1 MPPHDAMTPHDAIS
15 LYNPP
20 THIRAHTHTHGT
32 PLYGK
37 VASCGVIVS
46 PDALAALAARV
57 SRLGPDR
64 RNPEQF
70 HEDKNEIAAE
80 LRRLSRAKVMTP

>member
-1 MPPHDAMTPHDAIS
+1 MTPDDAIF
-15 LYNPP
+15 LYDP
-20 THIRAHTHTHGT
+20 HTHTHARTRTHGT

-37 VASCGVIVS
+37 VPSPAVIVS